1 MALWLSPIAQSEI
14 NPLALPMM
22 SAANLMS
29 FTETPQSLDAFS
41 NELDSTK
48 SLYNLKF
55 SVLFLIKSLSIY
67 PFSINRFPMA

>member
-14 NPLALPMM
+14 NPLAFPMI

-29 FTETPQSLDAFS
+29 FTETPQSLEAFS